1 MSEKRDGI
9 NIARG
14 NTSRE
19 EAGRPSVAPS
29 KEAPGSN
36 LSIQMRER
44 LGLPVNS
51 NELALFKAKLR
62 GSEQKEYGGGFNVDD
77 VDIAAEVDE
86 DDLGSTEE
94 TAIEVDSPEDDASFE
109 EDEGTLGDG
118 EEIGSEVTA
127 LEDLPSDEDVM
138 SEFEEDEPRSLAGL
152 ADDVVIDDDDEDDDE
167 DEEDAK
173 DKKEDKKK
181 KKKLEEGEWDGDHAN
196 LLTFVGGRR
205 NQVPRHRGT
214 LFGCQRAHSFLDN
227 LLATLSK
234 AVRGDLKGQVDEGAA
249 DQVRVQLLGDMAALD
264 KRIQY
269 LSDKKFASDSEDC
282 AACGSPFWKN
292 ADGERECL
300 VCSGENVVV
309 PGLSKSGDQDVEI
322 KKEAGTQKI
331 NLLVSPLIH
340 AIASTIINSKVS
352 AGHDPEKVFFKL
364 AEKYKLDDREKFEVV
379 HVLQNMGYPL
389 FLDRGRFGDGDYDQT
404 DGKNVDWLTQYYA

>member
-1 MSEKRDGI
+1 MSEKRDG
-9 NIARG
+9 
-14 NTSRE
+14 RE
-19 EAGRPSVAPS
+19 EAGRPSVALS
-29 KEAPGSN
+29 KEMPGSN
-36 LSIQMRER
+36 LSTQMRER
-44 LGLPVNS
+44 LGLPVDP

-94 TAIEVDSPEDDASFE
+94 TAVEVDSPEDDASFE
-109 EDEGTLGDG
+109 EDEGILGDG
-118 EEIGSEVTA
+118 EEVASEVTA

-152 ADDVVIDDDDEDDDE
+152 ADDVVIDDDDDDDE
-167 DEEDAK
+167 DEDDAK

-196 LLTFVGGRR
+196 LLTFVGGRK
-205 NQVPRHRGT
+205 NQIPQHRGT

-227 LLATLSK
+227 LLSTLSK
-234 AVRGDLKGQVDEGAA
+234 AIRGDLKGQVDEGAA
-249 DQVRVQLLGDMAALD
+249 DQVRVQLLSDMAALD

-282 AACGSPFWKN
+282 VACGSPLWKK
-292 ADGERECL
+292 ADGECECL

-309 PGLSKSGDQDVEI
+309 PGLSKSGNQDVDL

-389 FLDRGRFGDGDYDQT
+389 FMDRGRFGDGDYDQT
-404 DGKNVDWLTQYYA
+404 DGQNVDWLTQYYA